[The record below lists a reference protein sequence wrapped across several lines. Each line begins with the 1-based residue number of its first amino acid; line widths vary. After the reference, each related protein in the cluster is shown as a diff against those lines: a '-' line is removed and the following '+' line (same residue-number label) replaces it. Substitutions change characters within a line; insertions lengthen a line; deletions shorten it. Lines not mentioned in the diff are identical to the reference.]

1 LLRTS
6 RHSISN
12 TANQGKLNVLEQ
24 FVNDYK
30 HDVQLYVKKI
40 IKGEFPLQIVFSPKS
55 VEGSILQHSKYKRDI
70 YTKASQIVRSEI
82 TAAEERR
89 YQAYKKLYKKL
100 IKLNIHTNF
109 TDKRYSGLNLKH
121 IFKTKFFT
129 IPEIKNIT
137 IDLAKD
143 LADIQEGKHFDN
155 FVRIKLP
162 YFNEKGTRALQI
174 KLPVKNY
181 KHSNNF
187 ITKGYTRKTSIQLKK
202 VDNKFFVNF
211 LWEKNEVKKSK
222 LTFKPRKKTQAK
234 SKTDSRLTQSDI
246 ILSKTEKSMG
256 IDLGYN
262 KLIVT
267 SKGQVLGTDMIN
279 IYKKMVSCK
288 RGTVKYKRL
297 KRERDNKINFYVNQ
311 IDFDCVEVLKIE
323 DLKNVKKD
331 SKGKKSKK
339 INSLL
344 SKWIYP
350 KIISKLTMTCED
362 KGILLVKV
370 LPAYTS
376 QTCSSCGE
384 IHRKSRKGE
393 NYKCVS
399 CGFEL
404 DADLNA
410 AININNRGSLQ
421 SP

>member
-1 LLRTS
+1 MLRTS

-12 TANQGKLNVLEQ
+12 TANQGKLNVLGQ

-30 HDVQLYVKKI
+30 HDVQLFVNKI
-40 IKGEFPLQIVFSPKS
+40 VKGEFPLQTLYSPKG
-55 VEGSILQHSKYKRDI
+55 VEGAILKHSKYKRDI
-70 YTKASQIVRSEI
+70 YTKASQIVRGEI
-82 TAAEERR
+82 AAAEERR

-100 IKLNIHTNF
+100 IKLNIHTAF
-109 TDKRYSGLNLKH
+109 TNKRYSELNLKH
-121 IFKTKFFT
+121 IFKTDFFT

-143 LADIQEGKHFDN
+143 LADIQDGKHFDN

-202 VDNKFFVNF
+202 VNNKFFINF
-211 LWEKNEVKKSK
+211 LWEKNEIKKSK
-222 LTFKPRKKTQAK
+222 LSFKPKVKAK
-234 SKTDSRLTQSDI
+234 SKTDERPKQSDI
-246 ILSKTEKSMG
+246 ILSKTDNSMG
-256 IDLGYN
+256 IDLGYK

-267 SKGQVLGTDMIN
+267 SKGQILGTDMIN
-279 IYKKMVSCK
+279 IYKKLVACK
-288 RGTVKYKRL
+288 SGTAKYKRL

-311 IDFDCVEVLKIE
+311 IDFDGVEVLKIE
-323 DLKNVKKD
+323 DLKDVKKD

-350 KIISKLTMTCED
+350 KIISKITMTCED

-393 NYKCVS
+393 LYKCVS